1 MAKKKPFADEN
12 EPNFED
18 SLAELEQI
26 VAKLEGGNLGLSD
39 SLAAYEQGV
48 KRLKSCYQMLEYA
61 ERRIEL
67 VQSVDAAGQIASKPL
82 NDEDDDDLAAKS
94 AARSRRRSAQPVP
107 PANGSV
113 DDEAS
118 LF

>member
-1 MAKKKPFADEN
+1 MAKKKPLADEN

-48 KRLKSCYQMLEYA
+48 KRLKSCYQMLEHA

-67 VQSVDAAGQIASKPL
+67 VQSVDAAGQIASRPL
-82 NDEDDDDLAAKS
+82 DDAEEDDLTAKA
-94 AARSRRRSAQPVP
+94 AARSRRRSVPSSP